1 MTTRDSDTLSDI
13 PRQSPIYHAQ
23 RASQYGRQE
32 MIRNYESEFSC
43 RLVVML
49 APITTLSVTMF
60 EELIYD
66 ATPETDLHLLLWS
79 IGGDGEAAIRIVR
92 AAQSRCRELTIIVP
106 DQAKSAAT
114 LLTLGAH
121 HILMGPASDLGPI
134 DPQLLRNNEWVAAKD
149 IIAAVDNVTARV
161 TEAPD
166 TYAVYASLLSD
177 ITAVMLQQAR
187 SALDRTSDQLVEALT
202 SNPDRTPEDV
212 ERLKGN
218 LEGPMIGSSTTHNA
232 LFSVDDAIEAG
243 LPVIK
248 AIPSERQ
255 WQLIWRLW
263 ANYFA
268 LGLEVLYRGV
278 YENARVSQM

>member
-1 MTTRDSDTLSDI
+1 M
-13 PRQSPIYHAQ
+13 
-23 RASQYGRQE
+23 
-32 MIRNYESEFSC
+32 
-43 RLVVML
+43 
-49 APITTLSVTMF
+49 
-60 EELIYD
+60 
-66 ATPETDLHLLLWS
+66 
-79 IGGDGEAAIRIVR
+79 
-92 AAQSRCRELTIIVP
+92 TIIVP

-134 DPQLLRNNEWVAAKD
+134 DPQLVRNNEWVAAKD
-149 IIAAVDNVTARV
+149 IIAAVDNATERV

-187 SALDRTSDQLVEALT
+187 SALDRTSDQLEEALM
-202 SNPDRTPEDV
+202 SNPARDPSEV
-212 ERLKGN
+212 QRLKEN
-218 LEGPMIGSSTTHNA
+218 LKEPMIGGATTHSA
-232 LFSVDDAIEAG
+232 LFSVDDAVKAG

-248 AIPSERQ
+248 ANPLGRQ
-255 WQLIWRLW
+255 WRLIWRLW

-268 LGLEVLYRGV
+268 LGQDVLYSGV

>member
-1 MTTRDSDTLSDI
+1 MTTRDSDRLSDI

-32 MIRNYESEFSC
+32 MIQNYESEFSC

-66 ATPETDLHLLLWS
+66 ARPETDLHLLLWS

-187 SALDRTSDQLVEALT
+187 SALDRTSDQLVEALK
-202 SNPDRTPEDV
+202 SNPDRTPEEV

-218 LEGPMIGSSTTHNA
+218 LERPMIGGSTTHNA

-268 LGLEVLYRGV
+268 LGHEALYRGV